1 MPAACIDGFP
11 GAHGSSRFKQRKKGS
26 MKNNAKTIPAEPSNA
41 LTVPYQPTSDEVAIL
56 AKHKRRLKRTPTAP
70 GLLIKKIIPATDTQV
85 EQRSIAWDH
94 PDLDTA
100 EKLVHAAVGVG
111 DKDFMVG
118 LQRMLE
124 IATARKSQI
133 DMADLNF
140 SLSVVRGLRPRDE
153 VEAMLAAQMA
163 ASHIA
168 IAYFGQLSMN
178 ANTIQLTES
187 YERSLT
193 RLSRTF
199 AAQMQTLKHYRARGR
214 QNITVRRVT
223 VNEGGQAIVGN
234 VRGGGRSRKENKGPT
249 S

>member
-1 MPAACIDGFP
+1 MKSKP
-11 GAHGSSRFKQRKKGS
+11 KK
-26 MKNNAKTIPAEPSNA
+26 ATPVEPSKA
-41 LTVPYQPTSDEVAIL
+41 LTVPYQPSAGEAAVL

-70 GLLIKKIIPATDTQV
+70 GLLIKKIVPATDTKV
-85 EQRSIAWDH
+85 EQRVLAWDH

-100 EKLVHAAVGVG
+100 EQLVHAAVGVG
-111 DKDFMVG
+111 DKDFIVG

-124 IATARKSQI
+124 LATAKKFPI
-133 DMADLNF
+133 DMVDLNF

-153 VEAMLAAQMA
+153 AEAMLAAQMA
-163 ASHIA
+163 ATHIG
-168 IAYFGQLSMN
+168 IAYFGHVSAN
-178 ANTIQLTES
+178 ANAPHLVET
-187 YERSLT
+187 YERSMT

-199 AAQMQTLKHYRARGR
+199 VAQMQTLKHYRARGR

-234 VRGGGRSRKENKGPT
+234 VRGGGKSRKESRGPT